1 MLTTTSMSLASECV
15 NRKFER
21 PSPVTLV
28 NVEYLCIIYLSIP
41 NDPVP
46 HWGLTPPSKL
56 KPLAH
61 PSTKNIS
68 LEVNGFFLKHWPFPS
83 ELARK
88 KFLRSDFS
96 LATSYNCPHAKE
108 DRLIHA
114 CKLIT
119 TVFLTDD
126 ILETM
131 SLTDG
136 TAYNAKL
143 VPVCRGEVLPN
154 RNDAVEWILYD
165 LFEEMRAKDKV
176 LADECLEPTFEFLR
190 SQTEDTRKHVSQ
202 LASYLDYRYRD
213 IGQTLMIPLEKNS
226 GKHLTIV
233 NDIFSW
239 EKEVKASK
247 ELHSEGAILCSSLK
261 IVMDETGINVDGAKR
276 LLWLLA
282 REVELKQEDLRNE
295 FLAIYPSCSEDL
307 RRYMREL
314 EYLMAGNEQWSK
326 ETVAKAYNDV

>member
-1 MLTTTSMSLASECV
+1 MGA
-15 NRKFER
+15 
-21 PSPVTLV
+21 
-28 NVEYLCIIYLSIP
+28 IP

-56 KPLAH
+56 KSLAH

-119 TVFLTDD
+119 TVFLIDD

-131 SLTDG
+131 SLADG

-202 LASYLDYRYRD
+202 LAPYLDYRYRD
-213 IGQTLMIPLEKNS
+213 IGQTIISGLIKYCMELHLTAEEHELMIPLEKNS

-261 IVMDETGINVDGAKR
+261 IVMDETGINVHGAKR

-282 REVELKQEDLRNE
+282 REVELKQEDLQNE
-295 FLAIYPSCSEDL
+295 FLATYPSCSGDP

-326 ETVAKAYNDV
+326 ETVRYTELD